1 MKKIYIIAAFL
12 AIVTGIAAY
21 SLGRS
26 FEIKNQPAEIP
37 TTSVV
42 VTTTEIGEGV
52 FITPEM
58 VQLKAVPTEYAVVGA
73 ATTLGDVVGK
83 VNKFR
88 CMAGQQVTLDQLG
101 SVEDAS
107 ITEGGKLSY
116 TIDDG
121 MRAMTIYVTEITGVA
136 GYINPGDRVDIIFTY
151 DFTVV
156 PYGEEDGESDGESG
170 GESSGGNKDIPIESS
185 SMVLENVKVLE
196 AGIITQKLAEE
207 GGAEK
212 TVYTSLTLEV
222 SPEDALKLQF
232 AVTHGQI
239 SLLLRA
245 VDDEETVNP
254 PEFTN
259 YDYLDIV
266 DGVLEKMIL
275 HSGMQV
281 K

>member
-12 AIVTGIAAY
+12 AIVTGIAAF
-21 SLGRS
+21 SLARS
-26 FEIKNQPAEIP
+26 LEADARPAEIP

-116 TIDDG
+116 TLSSG

-151 DFTVV
+151 DFTAK
-156 PYGEEDGESDGESG
+156 PYSEESEESGGESG
-170 GESSGGNKDIPIESS
+170 GESGVGNNDIPIESS

-196 AGIITQKLAEE
+196 AGIITQKLAEA

-232 AVTHGQI
+232 AVTYGQI

-266 DGVLEKMIL
+266 DGVLEKIL
-275 HSGMQV
+275 RSGMEV